1 MNWRDDS
8 LKRQTRFETLNLVNP
23 KQYREMQISQ
33 IRDEKVDI
41 KTHNDEIYNI
51 MKAHLKNVY
60 SCSTCL

>member
-1 MNWRDDS
+1 MNWRDDY
-8 LKRQTRFETLNLVNP
+8 LKKQTRLGNPYLVNP

-60 SCSTCL
+60 SFSTCL